1 MSIIKALIVS
11 MGLSS
16 IMLDLSGQVVAAT
29 LEAKDIS
36 AAAKPVVDK
45 FYASLLAT
53 MKEGDKLGF
62 EGRKAKL
69 EPVVKGSFD
78 LPLMSRAVVGPTWYK
93 LKSEDQSAITGAFS
107 DWAVATYANRFT
119 SFNGEQ
125 FTVGETSDGGRGTVQ
140 VKSTIKP
147 KSQDAVVLS
156 YRLRNDGKIWRI
168 VDVYYNGTIS
178 QLSNWRAEF
187 ASIVQKPES
196 APGLHGAGGLVTRL
210 KQLSAELAKAK

>member
-1 MSIIKALIVS
+1 MSFFKPLMAFAALS
-11 MGLSS
+11 
-16 IMLDLSGQVVAAT
+16 AAISYLPVQAQGAT
-29 LEAKDIS
+29 PEVKDFS
-36 AAAKPVVDK
+36 AAAKPVVDD

-62 EGRKAKL
+62 QGRKAKL

-93 LKSEDQSAITGAFS
+93 LKPEDQSAITGAFS

-125 FTVGETSDGGRGTVQ
+125 FTVGETTDGGRGTVQ

-147 KSQDAVVLS
+147 KSQDPVVLS

-178 QLSNWRAEF
+178 QLGNWRAEF
-187 ASIVQKPES
+187 ASIVQKPDNV
-196 APGLHGAGGLVTRL
+196 PGLRGAGGLVTRL